1 MRKREH
7 GIPPWGF
14 RFTLVLDLSG
24 HLFSGGTG
32 GLGLLF
38 AGWLA
43 EQGVKH
49 LALMSRSGRIQDE
62 SLQKLLD
69 KASKS
74 SNVQIFKGDI
84 GSEADVGEVL
94 GQANK
99 TLATVKGIWHAAG
112 VLDDHLMA
120 DLTMEHFEKVLL
132 PKITGTLN
140 LHNSSANKGLESK
153 LQQFVLFSSVA
164 AMIGTA
170 GQGNYCAANAFLC
183 LV

>member
-1 MRKREH
+1 M
-7 GIPPWGF
+7 
-14 RFTLVLDLSG
+14 LDLSG

-49 LALMSRSGRIQDE
+49 LALMSRSGRVQDE